1 MAPAHINIAVR
12 VINPGLAALDADR
25 CGRPHSAAARGAL
38 RTRPSARAL
47 PMGRARARAR
57 QRPAATSRV
66 VDTDS
71 MQLLC

>member
-47 PMGRARARAR
+47 LMDRARAR

-71 MQLLC
+71 MQFIC